1 MTRPVE
7 RAQLI
12 CWMKTVCRERWLAH
26 RMITKNRMRKTPTKP
41 KGVMLLELTSELCLP
56 SPNPMPV

>member
-12 CWMKTVCRERWLAH
+12 CWMKTV
-26 RMITKNRMRKTPTKP
+26 KP
-41 KGVMLLELTSELCLP
+41 KGVMLLELTSEPCLP
-56 SPNPMPV
+56 SPNPMPTIVKMFTSHEVT